1 MIKSPPTPWVYM
13 SKEFDDWGFIR
24 NADGNLVAVAK
35 WPALSADDLDLI
47 RAAGDD
53 PARDTAAFIIR
64 ACNAHVALIDAL
76 KEADDVLE
84 DRRITEF
91 GRPDMPVVEALAK
104 IRAALKL
111 SGEA

>member
-1 MIKSPPTPWVYM
+1 MGETAQQTPWRAQQRDM
-13 SKEFDDWGFIR
+13 
-24 NADGNLVAVAK
+24 DGVCIIGEREGVSPGGTPTNGLVAVAVRRFGERK
-35 WPALSADDLDLI
+35 EVWEANAALI
-47 RAAGDD
+47 VRAV
-53 PARDTAAFIIR
+53 
-64 ACNAHVALIDAL
+64 NAHDALVAAL

-111 SGEA
+111 SGEI